1 MENKKRSSFGSRFG
15 TIAVLAGSAVGL
27 GNIWKFP
34 YMAGENGGAAFI
46 LIYLL
51 VSLLIAVPVLLAEYA
66 LGRRGQ
72 SNIFGSFRNLAP
84 KQKGWHAVGLTGVV
98 TAFLI
103 LSFYAV
109 IAGWSLYFLC
119 ESVTGSYMGMSA
131 QQIGAKFDTFVEG
144 GWGPAIWALVF
155 LVMTGGVLLLGVNKG
170 IERCSKMMMPMLVV
184 LLIGLAVGACF
195 MDGWRE
201 GMRFLLQ
208 PDWSKVTTSTVI
220 AALGQAFFSLSLGM
234 GAMATY
240 GSYIDKK
247 ENLYGVA
254 STVAVADVVVAL
266 LAGFAIF
273 PVVFTYGISP
283 TAGPELVFITL
294 PSLFAQMPGGAIVAA
309 VFFLL
314 LFFAAITS
322 AFSMMEVVVAY
333 LSEEFGMSRTK
344 AMWLSLGGLLVL
356 AMLCVAS
363 QIPDSV
369 LTIGGKNLLDFL
381 DTFTSN
387 VLLPL
392 SGLSIV
398 IFMAWV
404 LGRKALADEL
414 TTGGRYG
421 RRLVGPTIFLL
432 RYVVPLMMVVLILN
446 LLGVL

>member
-1 MENKKRSSFGSRFG
+1 MSEKRSSFGSRFG

-27 GNIWKFP
+27 GNVWKFP

-51 VSLLIAVPVLLAEYA
+51 VSVLIAVPVLLAEYA

-109 IAGWSLYFLC
+109 IAGWSLYFLW
-119 ESVTGSYMGMSA
+119 ESATGSYIGMNAIEISDKFHSFVA
-131 QQIGAKFDTFVEG
+131 Q

-155 LVMTGGVLLLGVNKG
+155 LAMTGGVLILGVNKG
-170 IERCSKMMMPMLVV
+170 IERCSKLMMPMLLV
-184 LLIGLAVGACF
+184 LLVGLAVGSCF

-201 GMRFLLQ
+201 GMDFLLR

-220 AALGQAFFSLSLGM
+220 AAMGQAFFSLSLGM

-240 GSYIDKK
+240 GSYIDRK

-254 STVAVADVVVAL
+254 STVAVADVCVAL
-266 LAGFAIF
+266 LAGLAIF
-273 PVVFTYGISP
+273 PAVFTYGISP
-283 TAGPELVFITL
+283 TAGPQLVFVTL
-294 PSLFAQMPGGAIVAA
+294 PSLFAQMPAGAVVAV

-344 AMWLSLGGLLVL
+344 AMLLSLGGML
-356 AMLCVAS
+356 ALSMLCVAS
-363 QIPDSV
+363 QTEGSGLMV
-369 LTIGGKNLLDFL
+369 GGQNLLDFL

-414 TTGGRYG
+414 TTGGRYA
-421 RRLVGPTIFLL
+421 RRLAGPTIFLL

-446 LLGVL
+446 LLGIV